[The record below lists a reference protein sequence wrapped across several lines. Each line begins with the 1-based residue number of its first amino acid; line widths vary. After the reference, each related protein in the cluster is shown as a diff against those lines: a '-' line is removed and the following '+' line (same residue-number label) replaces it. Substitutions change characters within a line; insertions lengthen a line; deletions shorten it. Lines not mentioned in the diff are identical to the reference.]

1 MPKKKKLVLTIGGS
15 DLDADWLK
23 NIDGEKHQ
31 KDDLKAHDTA
41 EKLNKERE
49 GK

>member
-1 MPKKKKLVLTIGGS
+1 MPKKKKLILIIGSS

-23 NIDGEKHQ
+23 DIDNGKRR
-31 KDDLKAHDTA
+31 KDDLKAHETA